1 MNDFNSIIDEFYKNI
16 SVTFPDKNIDK
27 DIDKNIIYKHCY
39 DIFPKYFSE
48 ILNEDNILFEN
59 ELYLLPNINISEL
72 MNDDKLSD
80 KSKKIIWKY
89 LQMIL
94 FHIVEKIKEDKTNPL
109 SENEFNERI
118 EESIEEIKSMF
129 KNEDVS
135 GMNESMMNDSSNNFT
150 DNENLKSNLDKIMS
164 GKIGSIAKE
173 IAEETTKELGTEN
186 EEEAI
191 KHLFNNPKNL
201 FGIVNKL
208 GDKLNDKEL
217 IDEIMNDN
225 DILGNMTNIV
235 KDMENNPMMK
245 QMMRQMGMNGKMDFN
260 SMNQK
265 FQQQNKRDKMKE
277 KLKEKLER
285 KQNLKETDAILEKV
299 DENTYK
305 FKSKSKRKKKNNRKV
320 I

>member
-27 DIDKNIIYKHCY
+27 DIDKDIIYKHCY
-39 DIFPKYFSE
+39 HVFPKYFSE

-135 GMNESMMNDSSNNFT
+135 GMYESMMNDSSNNFT
-150 DNENLKSNLDKIMS
+150 DNENLKSNLDQIMS

-245 QMMRQMGMNGKMDFN
+245 QMMSQMGMNGKMDFN

-285 KQNLKETDAILEKV
+285 KQNLKETDATLEKV

>member
-27 DIDKNIIYKHCY
+27 DIDKDIIYKHCY
-39 DIFPKYFSE
+39 DVFPKYFSE

-118 EESIEEIKSMF
+118 GESIEEIKSMF

-135 GMNESMMNDSSNNFT
+135 GMYESMMNDSSNNFT

-285 KQNLKETDAILEKV
+285 KQNLKETDATLEKV
-299 DENTYK
+299 DDNTYK